1 MVSKTEKIPLEKRH
15 IMPQKEEVQII
26 LKNIKMKSKLI
37 DQRILKKEEMRKKI
51 EERERR
57 AEKIRE
63 QNELIQNEKLNRLK
77 QKQRDKEIQKIEKQF
92 NKIKPKFNNSTHEEI
107 IAKNDE
113 KLSNKINVYSANRRN
128 QLHKIKN
135 DFYNQNEDILLKH
148 KINEEHKLNF
158 NEVKKELNIN
168 ELEKKNINHIIK
180 NNEERYN
187 DENEFKIIEQDD
199 EFIEIVE
206 GYKKNFDSKEKDYL
220 YEKRNNIISNKIN
233 NDYEIANNIIIEKEI
248 KKDKDAI
255 ELTNEFKKFKKYN
268 NIQLDIKFNK
278 NKIEYQPKYTIEKID
293 EKIEELDKIILNNQ
307 K

>member
-128 QLHKIKN
+128 QLTKIKN
-135 DFYNQNEDILLKH
+135 DFYYQNEDILLKH
-148 KINEEHKLNF
+148 KINDEHKLNF

-206 GYKKNFDSKEKDYL
+206 GYKKNFDSTEKDYL
-220 YEKRNNIISNKIN
+220 YDKRNNIISNKIN

-293 EKIEELDKIILNNQ
+293 EKIEELDKIILNNP

>member
-1 MVSKTEKIPLEKRH
+1 MVNKTEKIPLEKRH

-77 QKQRDKEIQKIEKQF
+77 QKQRDKDILKIEKEF

-128 QLHKIKN
+128 QLTKIKN
-135 DFYNQNEDILLKH
+135 EFYYQNEDILLKH
-148 KINEEHKLNF
+148 KINDEHKLNF

-168 ELEKKNINHIIK
+168 ELEKKHLNHIIK
-180 NNEERYN
+180 NNEEKYN
-187 DENEFKIIEQDD
+187 DDNDYKIIEQDD
-199 EFIEIVE
+199 EFIEVVE
-206 GYKKNFDSKEKDYL
+206 GYKKNFDNKEKDL
-220 YEKRNNIISNKIN
+220 YDKRSNIISNNINNNYEIPNNIIS
-233 NDYEIANNIIIEKEI
+233 EKEI

-268 NIQLDIKFNK
+268 NIQLDIQLNK
-278 NKIEYQPKYTIEKID
+278 NNIEYQPKFTIEKID
-293 EKIEELDKIILNNQ
+293 KRIEELDKKISNNS
-307 K
+307 